1 MKAMSNFKAKFA
13 DETVKDGEYRDVLI
27 EEHEGN
33 PAIEALP
40 AILSKQDVLERIG
53 YFPNFKKEALTHP
66 SEVRVQIVRGLER
79 IFVPLHRHYTL
90 ESEISTL
97 LRLSYIDRNNFANK
111 TYWNHLSEKVDR
123 LKERLV
129 ATKAGQMR
137 YHPGGFKGSFFL
149 CGMSGLG
156 KTIALSRILA
166 LYPQVI
172 FHSQYRG
179 QAFPFTQVVWLK
191 LDCPHNSSIRGLCDK
206 FFIEVDRVIGNTT
219 FAEDYGGRTGPQM
232 IPDVGRI
239 AGLFNIGLIVID
251 EIQNLSLVKS
261 SGAKQMLA
269 FFTELINTSG
279 CGVLMVGTE
288 RAQEVLE
295 QEFWQ
300 VRRNITSR
308 PFHWEPFARTESDH
322 LIWEKFLES
331 FWDYQYT
338 VHKAELTPEIK
349 RCFHHETVGIP
360 DLVVKLFIGVQ
371 QQAIENETEKITLD
385 LIVEVANTIFA
396 PAQATLAAFRNDK
409 PGAREELNKYIQEMN
424 GRQPSRGPGEKS
436 ASQTRTLP
444 DPPNADKP
452 KQLGR
457 VSSKSQKKKARQTTG
472 LPLAVEQAGEEDVST
487 YSALVAGGY
496 VAPKGEFQDT

>member
-1 MKAMSNFKAKFA
+1 MSDFKAKFV
-13 DETVKDGEYRDVLI
+13 DGTVKDGAYRDVLI

-33 PAIEALP
+33 PLIEALP
-40 AILSKQDVLERIG
+40 AIMSKKEVLERIA
-53 YFPNFKKEALTHP
+53 YFPNFKKEALDYP
-66 SEVRVQIVRGLER
+66 SEVRVQLVRGLER
-79 IFVPLHRHYTL
+79 MFVPLHRHYTL

-97 LRLSYIDRNNFANK
+97 LRLSYIDRNNFADK

-166 LYPQVI
+166 LYPQAI

-179 QAFPFTQVVWLK
+179 QTFPFTQIVWLK

-206 FFIEVDRVIGNTT
+206 FFLEVDRVIGNTT
-219 FAEDYGGRTGPQM
+219 FAEDFGGRTGPQM

-308 PFHWEPFARTESDH
+308 PFHWKPFSRTESDH
-322 LIWEKFLES
+322 LIWDKFLES

-338 VHKAELTPEIK
+338 AQKVELTPEISS
-349 RCFHHETVGIP
+349 RFHHETVGIP

-385 LIVEVANTIFA
+385 LIIEVASTIFA
-396 PAQATLAAFRNDK
+396 PAQAALAAFRSDK
-409 PGAREELNKYIQEMN
+409 PGAQEELNELMREMN
-424 GRQPSRGPGEKS
+424 NRKPKREFSEPR
-436 ASQTRTLP
+436 ASQAGTLP
-444 DPPNADKP
+444 SPPEAGNP
-452 KQLGR
+452 KQPGR
-457 VSSKSQKKKARQTTG
+457 VTGKSQKKKARRTTG
-472 LPLAVEQAGEEDVST
+472 LLLAAEQAGEENIST
-487 YSALVAGGY
+487 YDALVAGGY
-496 VAPKGEFQDT
+496 IASKGEFQDA

>member
-1 MKAMSNFKAKFA
+1 M
-13 DETVKDGEYRDVLI
+13 
-27 EEHEGN
+27 
-33 PAIEALP
+33 
-40 AILSKQDVLERIG
+40 
-53 YFPNFKKEALTHP
+53 
-66 SEVRVQIVRGLER
+66 
-79 IFVPLHRHYTL
+79 FVPLHRHYTL

-97 LRLSYIDRNNFANK
+97 LRLSYIDRNNFADK
-111 TYWNHLSEKVDR
+111 TYWNHLSEKVDK

-156 KTIALSRILA
+156 KTVALSRILA

-172 FHSQYRG
+172 FHSRYRG

-191 LDCPHNSSIRGLCDK
+191 LDCPHNSSIRGLCDM
-206 FFIEVDRVIGNTT
+206 FFLEVDRVLGNTT

-239 AGLFNIGLIVID
+239 CGLFNIGLIVID

-308 PFHWEPFARTESDH
+308 PFHWKPFARIESDY
-322 LIWEKFLES
+322 LIWDKFLES

-338 VHKAELTPEIK
+338 VHKVELTPEISSL
-349 RCFHHETVGIP
+349 FHQKTVGIP
-360 DLVVKLFIGVQ
+360 DLVVKLFVGVQ
-371 QQAIENETEKITLD
+371 QQAIEDGTEKITLS
-385 LIVEVANTIFA
+385 LVSEVASTIFA
-396 PAQATLAAFRNDK
+396 PAQAALAAFRSGK
-409 PGAREELNKYIQEMN
+409 PDAQEELNKSISEMN
-424 GRQPSRGPGEKS
+424 SQQPSRGPSEQR
-436 ASQTRTLP
+436 ASQTLTLP
-444 DPPNADKP
+444 NPPDADKP
-452 KQLGR
+452 KQLGK
-457 VSSKSQKKKARQTTG
+457 VNSKSRKKKARRTTG
-472 LPLAVEQAGEEDVST
+472 LLLTAEQAGEENVST
-487 YSALVAGGY
+487 YEALVAGGY
-496 VAPKGEFQDT
+496 IASKGEFQDT